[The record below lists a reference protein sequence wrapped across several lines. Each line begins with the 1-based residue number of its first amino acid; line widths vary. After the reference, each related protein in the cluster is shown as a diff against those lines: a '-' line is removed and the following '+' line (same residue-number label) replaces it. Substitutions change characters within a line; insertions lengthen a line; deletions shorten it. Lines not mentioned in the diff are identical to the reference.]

1 MIITYKHK
9 SLFCLFCSFV
19 AVFITYLYF
28 NELLSFLMKFT
39 SHRFEGESV
48 LLSFDDYAR
57 NSNILMHGGLVIFF
71 LLFLTSIQF
80 FLMHLAKAKN
90 KPINFSRWTI
100 RILKAF
106 AILSCIYIVFKN
118 LRGEITS
125 LFSYTTILLF
135 IGSLCV
141 IVLCAMLD
149 FLKRTNN

>member
-1 MIITYKHK
+1 MIITYKYK
-9 SLFCLFCSFV
+9 SLFCLFCFLM

-28 NELLSFLMKFT
+28 NELLRFLMKFT

-57 NSNILMHGGLVIFF
+57 NSNILMHGSLGIFC
-71 LLFLTSIQF
+71 LLFLTSIQY

-106 AILSCIYIVFKN
+106 AILACIYIVFKN
-118 LRGEITS
+118 LRGELIS
-125 LFSYTTILLF
+125 FFSYTAILLF
-135 IGSLCV
+135 IGSLCI

-149 FLKRTNN
+149 FFKITNN